1 MKNEL
6 NSYQL
11 SRTFFDWCFENPEKI
26 SPTHIAMYFFII
38 EHCNRLGWKEK
49 FGLPTVM
56 VKDAIGIRNFRTY
69 SKTLNDL
76 VEWGFIIMVEK
87 SKNQYSSNII
97 AIVKNAKAHTKA
109 PAKAL
114 DKAMQKH
121 LQKQSKSIVSIDK
134 QETIEHRTIKQITY
148 NKVVDEIL
156 ISLKDLF
163 DEKYLTSDKTKVMFN
178 KLLKKYSKDEI
189 LKATFW
195 ARNDDFWKTN
205 FCSPLK
211 LEKKNKEDVLYI
223 DVFLEK
229 AGNYK
234 IPTTEPTKPEL
245 PYEGFN
251 PLSIDLSKLK
261 PLR

>member
-69 SKTLNDL
+69 ANTLNDL

-97 AIVKNAKAHTKA
+97 AIAKNAKAHTIA
-109 PAKAL
+109 PTKAL
-114 DKAMQKH
+114 DKAMQKQ
-121 LQKQSKSIVSIDK
+121 LQKQSNSIVSINK
-134 QETIEHRTIKQITY
+134 QETIEQETIEQTKQTNTIYSFDEFWETY
-148 NKVVDEIL
+148 NKKTGRVNCERIYARLKDKDYAKIKETLPIYLERLNGKDKKFQMNPQTYLNGKYWEDEIYQEA
-156 ISLKDLF
+156 K
-163 DEKYLTSDKTKVMFN
+163 
-178 KLLKKYSKDEI
+178 
-189 LKATFW
+189 
-195 ARNDDFWKTN
+195 
-205 FCSPLK
+205 
-211 LEKKNKEDVLYI
+211 
-223 DVFLEK
+223 
-229 AGNYK
+229 
-234 IPTTEPTKPEL
+234 TTEPTKPAL

-261 PLR
+261 PIR

>member
-56 VKDAIGIRNFRTY
+56 VKEAIGIRNFRTY
-69 SKTLNDL
+69 TNTLNDL
-76 VEWGFIIMVEK
+76 VEWGFIIMIEK
-87 SKNQYSSNII
+87 SKNQYSSNIV

-114 DKAMQKH
+114 DKAMQSH

-134 QETIEHRTIKQITY
+134 QETIKHITH

-163 DEKYLTSDKTKVMFN
+163 DEKYLTSDKTKVMFD

-211 LEKKNKEDVLYI
+211 LEKKNKEDVTYI

-234 IPTTEPTKPEL
+234 IPTTEPTKPTL

>member
-1 MKNEL
+1 MTNEL

-69 SKTLNDL
+69 TNTLNDL
-76 VEWGFIIMVEK
+76 VEWGFIIMIEK
-87 SKNQYSSNII
+87 SKNQYSSNIV
-97 AIVKNAKAHTKA
+97 AIVKNAKAHTIA
-109 PAKAL
+109 PTKAL
-114 DKAMQKH
+114 DKAMQKQ
-121 LQKQSKSIVSIDK
+121 LQKQSNSIVSIDK
-134 QETIEHRTIKQITY
+134 QETIEHRTINNTNTIYSFDEFWETY
-148 NKVVDEIL
+148 NKKTGRANCERIYARLKDKDYAKIKETLPIYLESVKDKKFQMNPQTYLNGKYWEDEIYQEA
-156 ISLKDLF
+156 K
-163 DEKYLTSDKTKVMFN
+163 
-178 KLLKKYSKDEI
+178 
-189 LKATFW
+189 
-195 ARNDDFWKTN
+195 
-205 FCSPLK
+205 
-211 LEKKNKEDVLYI
+211 
-223 DVFLEK
+223 
-229 AGNYK
+229 
-234 IPTTEPTKPEL
+234 TTEPTKSTL

>member
-1 MKNEL
+1 MANEL

-69 SKTLNDL
+69 AKTLNDL
-76 VEWGFIIMVEK
+76 VEWGFIIMIEK

-97 AIVKNAKAHTKA
+97 AIVSDAKAHTKA

-114 DKAMQKH
+114 DKAVQKH
-121 LQKQSKSIVSIDK
+121 IQKQSKSIVSINK
-134 QETIEHRTIKQITY
+134 QETIKQITY

-163 DEKYLTSDKTKVMFN
+163 DEDYLTSDKTKVMFN

-195 ARNDDFWKTN
+195 ARNDDFWKPN
-205 FCSPLK
+205 FCSPVK
-211 LEKKNKEDVLYI
+211 LEKKNKEDVTYI
-223 DVFLEK
+223 DVFLAK
-229 AGNYK
+229 AGSYK
-234 IPTTEPTKPEL
+234 IPTTEPTKPSL

>member
-1 MKNEL
+1 MTNEL

-69 SKTLNDL
+69 AKTLNDL
-76 VEWGFIIMVEK
+76 VEWGFIIMIEK

-97 AIVKNAKAHTKA
+97 AIAKNAKAHTKA
-109 PAKAL
+109 K
-114 DKAMQKH
+114 QKH
-121 LQKQSKSIVSIDK
+121 IQKQSKSIVSINKQDIK
-134 QETIEHRTIKQITY
+134 QETIKHITY

-163 DEKYLTSDKTKVMFN
+163 NEDYLVNDKTKVMFD

-195 ARNDDFWKTN
+195 ARNDNFWKTN
-205 FCSPLK
+205 FCSPMK

-234 IPTTEPTKPEL
+234 IPTTEPTPSV

>member
-1 MKNEL
+1 MTNEL

-69 SKTLNDL
+69 ANTLNDL

-87 SKNQYSSNII
+87 SKNQYSSNIV
-97 AIVKNAKAHTKA
+97 AIVKNAKAHTIA
-109 PAKAL
+109 HTKAL
-114 DKAMQKH
+114 DKAMQKQ
-121 LQKQSKSIVSIDK
+121 LQKQSNSIVSIDK
-134 QETIEHRTIKQITY
+134 QETIEQETINNTKTIFSFDEFWETY
-148 NKVVDEIL
+148 NKKTGRVDCERIYAKLKDKDYAKIKETLPIYLESVKEKDKKYQKNPQTYLNGRYWEDEIYQEEA
-156 ISLKDLF
+156 K
-163 DEKYLTSDKTKVMFN
+163 
-178 KLLKKYSKDEI
+178 
-189 LKATFW
+189 
-195 ARNDDFWKTN
+195 
-205 FCSPLK
+205 
-211 LEKKNKEDVLYI
+211 
-223 DVFLEK
+223 
-229 AGNYK
+229 
-234 IPTTEPTKPEL
+234 TTEPTKPAL